1 MLVNNTMVQKNVEV
15 FLSNELI
22 LEKIHLKFHYSDIYR
37 INMLN
42 LDENYTN
49 EYLLE
54 EVDNM

>member
-22 LEKIHLKFHYSDIYR
+22 LEKIHLEFHYSDIYR
-37 INMLN
+37 INKLN
-42 LDENYTN
+42 LDDNDTN

>member
-1 MLVNNTMVQKNVEV
+1 MLINNTLVQKNVEV
-15 FLSNELI
+15 FLSTQLI
-22 LEKIHLKFHYSDIYR
+22 LEKIHLNLYYFDIYR